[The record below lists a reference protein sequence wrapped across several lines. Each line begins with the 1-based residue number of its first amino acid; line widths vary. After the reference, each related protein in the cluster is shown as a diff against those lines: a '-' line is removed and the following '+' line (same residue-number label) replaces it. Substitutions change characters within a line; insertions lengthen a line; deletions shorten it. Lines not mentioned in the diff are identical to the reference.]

1 MEQDWSD
8 DLANLLNRE
17 VVLDT
22 VGTLI
27 YLGTVSRIS
36 ANGVWLKDADV
47 RDERDGHASKELY
60 VIEAVRQGIRVNRA
74 TVFVARATILSISAL
89 SDVVT

>member
-8 DLANLLNRE
+8 DLADLLNRE

-27 YLGTVSRIS
+27 YLGTLSRIS
-36 ANGVWLKDADV
+36 AHGVWLKDADV
-47 RDERDGHASKELY
+47 RDQRDGYASKELY
-60 VIEAVRQGIRVNRA
+60 VVEAVRQGIRVNRA
-74 TVFVARATILSISAL
+74 TVFVARPTILSISAL

>member
-1 MEQDWSD
+1 MEHDWSH
-8 DLANLLNRE
+8 DLADLLNRE

-27 YLGTVSRIS
+27 YLGTISRIS
-36 ANGVWLKDADV
+36 ESGVWLKDADV

-60 VIEAVRQGIRVNRA
+60 IVEAVHQGIRVNRA
-74 TVFVARATILSISAL
+74 KVFVARPTILSITAL

>member
-1 MEQDWSD
+1 MEQDWSQ
-8 DLANLLNRE
+8 DLANLMDRE

-22 VGTLI
+22 AGTLI

-47 RDERDGHASKELY
+47 RDQRDGHASKELY
-60 VIEAVRQGIRVNRA
+60 IIEAARQGIRVNRA
-74 TVFVARATILSISAL
+74 NVFVARPTVMSVSAL